1 MANKP
6 EWQEHAEKLA
16 ELHGMSFVI
25 FRNGQEPECADP
37 TKLAISFTS
46 EDETA
51 FRDRREDARQ
61 EMSVGARITS
71 HRFIPKVR

>member
-1 MANKP
+1 MNNKP
-6 EWQEHAEKLA
+6 EWQQQAERLA

-25 FRNGQEPECADP
+25 FRNGHEPECADP
-37 TKLAISFTS
+37 TRLAISFTA
-46 EDETA
+46 EDKNRIRE
-51 FRDRREDARQ
+51 RREEARR

>member
-1 MANKP
+1 MNNKP
-6 EWQEHAEKLA
+6 EWQQQAERLA

-37 TKLAISFTS
+37 TRLAISFTS
-46 EDETA
+46 EDEN
-51 FRDRREDARQ
+51 RIRERREEARR
-61 EMSVGARITS
+61 EMGMGARITS